1 MFNALRY
8 TQELER
14 VGFTKEQAEMT
25 MNLIHQFAENGL
37 ATKEDILVLKHSIET
52 LEHKMT
58 IKMGTMLA
66 LAVGLLVA
74 LQKLI

>member
-1 MFNALRY
+1 
-8 TQELER
+8 
-14 VGFTKEQAEMT
+14 

-66 LAVGLLVA
+66 VAVGLLVT